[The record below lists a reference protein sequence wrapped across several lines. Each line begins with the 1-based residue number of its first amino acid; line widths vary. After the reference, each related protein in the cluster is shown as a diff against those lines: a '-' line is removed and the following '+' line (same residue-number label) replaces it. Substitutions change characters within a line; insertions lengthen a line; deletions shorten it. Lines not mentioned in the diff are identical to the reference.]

1 MARCL
6 FAGADRHPFD
16 GSIGLEASMTEKEL
30 EIMSFLH
37 EEIDQYLNNKLRE
50 AMEKY
55 EPHVV
60 INAMINIG
68 TSTMSKVLL
77 MTRPENRQSVMQ
89 TAISVIHDKTKE
101 GDEIIREVRRAMQPT
116 GMPDTCYPDFGTRH

>member
-1 MARCL
+1 
-6 FAGADRHPFD
+6 
-16 GSIGLEASMTEKEL
+16 MTEKEL